1 MRRLLR
7 NLSVAA
13 LVLPAASAMAAPASF
28 ESPQAAVDALI
39 GALNAADRERLLEV
53 FGPENEDVVLSGEEP
68 RDREDWSA
76 FLAAFNEM
84 HRLVEE
90 DDGREQVLEIG
101 TEQWPFPIPLKV
113 GADGAWAF
121 DTDAGA
127 EEIRARRIGEN
138 ELAVIDLMRDYVR
151 VQAAFRQIDYDGDGI
166 MEFATAILSDP
177 GERNGLYWPSEPGE
191 PESPIGDF
199 VARAAASGYSV
210 DGAAQEP
217 EPYLGYYYK
226 LLDKQGESAPGGA
239 YDYKINDQMVSGHA
253 LLAFPSAY
261 GDTGIMSFM
270 VGENGVIFEADLGED
285 TIDRAAGIDAYDP
298 ADPWFTV
305 E

>member
-1 MRRLLR
+1 MRQLLR
-7 NLSVAA
+7 TVCVA
-13 LVLPAASAMAAPASF
+13 LLLPTAGAVAAPATF
-28 ESPQAAVDALI
+28 GSPDAAVDALI
-39 GALNAADRERLLEV
+39 GALDAADRERLV
-53 FGPENEDVVLSGEEP
+53 AIFGPEHESIILSGEAP
-68 RDREDWSA
+68 RDREDWTA
-76 FLAAFNEM
+76 FLDAYNEM
-84 HRLVEE
+84 HRLVETE
-90 DDGREQVLEIG
+90 DGAERVLEIG

-113 GADGAWAF
+113 AADGAWAF
-121 DTDAGA
+121 DTEAGA
-127 EEIRARRIGEN
+127 DEIRARRIGEN

-226 LLDKQGESAPGGA
+226 LLDKQGEHAPGGA
-239 YDYKINDQMVSGHA
+239 HDYKIDGQMVSGHA

-285 TIDRAAGIDAYDP
+285 TIDRAAAIDAYDP